1 MIELSTTDCSTPC
14 VTGRHFIGVVY
25 LFQNDHLEQLKL
37 RELAATKLK
46 QLNGDSSN
54 GETGATG
61 SANPTD
67 GTLWAE
73 SAFGGLLEPDPVSWL
88 PKDAKSGGTLKLLIS
103 SDPKGF
109 NYLIESSVDVSNIRS
124 YNQVPLVS
132 RHKKAVTKYG
142 PGLATYLQRS
152 EDFLTYQYRLRPD
165 IFWHQPAL
173 SENETFDWLL
183 TGKSCT
189 DVGRRTAAFLKET
202 GMVSGD
208 TPLAADRHWVKGRC
222 RVTAHDV
229 VFWLKMMMN
238 PQIAGAASKRAYF
251 KNLDFNKV
259 RVTGDFSF
267 EIGYTT
273 KSYKNDLMSRFLQT
287 LPEFLY
293 AYDAE
298 GKRFESRHW
307 QTILRALVQPTG
319 TRKWRLPIG

>member
-1 MIELSTTDCSTPC
+1 MIRTFYHRLLNTVLLLVAIS
-14 VTGRHFIGVVY
+14 IGVVY

-208 TPLAADRHWVKGRC
+208 THSLPTDTG
-222 RVTAHDV
+222 
-229 VFWLKMMMN
+229 
-238 PQIAGAASKRAYF
+238 SKVA
-251 KNLDFNKV
+251 V
-259 RVTGDFSF
+259 ESPH
-267 EIGYTT
+267 TT
-273 KSYKNDLMSRFLQT
+273 LCFGSR
-287 LPEFLY
+287 
-293 AYDAE
+293 
-298 GKRFESRHW
+298 
-307 QTILRALVQPTG
+307 
-319 TRKWRLPIG
+319 